1 MGGLTCA
8 QKQINKRLK
17 GEIPSRQLDTGRA
30 ERLPERVNCANRC
43 YPEKEMIR
51 IYSPN
56 DELELSMIR
65 GVFDAEGIHYFVHND
80 YFGSM
85 RVGPQID
92 LLNKKTIMVA
102 PEEVD
107 RAKEV
112 ISNFLERRLPEEEEQ
127 GHEQYSIGQKLRMI
141 LETIFFCW
149 FIPERKRSKKRP
161 EE

>member
-1 MGGLTCA
+1 
-8 QKQINKRLK
+8 
-17 GEIPSRQLDTGRA
+17 
-30 ERLPERVNCANRC
+30 
-43 YPEKEMIR
+43 MIK

-65 GVFDAEGIHYFVHND
+65 GVFDTEGIHYFVHND

-107 RAKEV
+107 RAKE
-112 ISNFLERRLPEEEEQ
+112 IIFDFLGRQMPEEEEQ
-127 GHEQYSIGQKLRMI
+127 EQYSIGQKLRMI
-141 LETIFFCW
+141 LETIFFWW
-149 FIPERKRSKKRP
+149 FIPGRKRSKKRP
-161 EE
+161 DA